1 MLIIETGP
9 DKLVIISQAHIP
21 PPPQQLKPN
30 QHGYTYTAIDVQNS
44 EPQSSLKIVIFVV
57 GTTIRPH
64 DVCFGLLRS
73 SSLADCSAYLQL
85 RSRLISLGLF
95 QGYFAIVQVIILR

>member
-1 MLIIETGP
+1 MLSMEMGH
-9 DKLVIISQAHIP
+9 DKLVIISQAPP
-21 PPPQQLKPN
+21 PPPQLNPN
-30 QHGYTYTAIDVQNS
+30 QHGYTYTPIVVQNS
-44 EPQSSLKIVIFVV
+44 QPQSSLKKIIFVV

-73 SSLADCSAYLQL
+73 SSLADYFAYLQL

>member
-1 MLIIETGP
+1 MLSMEMGH

-44 EPQSSLKIVIFVV
+44 EPQSTLKKIIFVV
-57 GTTIRPH
+57 RTTSRPH
-64 DVCFGLLRS
+64 DICFGLLRS
-73 SSLADCSAYLQL
+73 SSLADYSAYLQL